1 MLHILEPQV
10 FTQQCKKCQTQ
21 IPFFSP
27 HDYSFFPLNFSLLVI
42 VLVYAVKNLHASF
55 SNVPR
60 SLSQLFFSVGHD
72 LASSTHIICS

>member
-42 VLVYAVKNLHASF
+42 VLVYAVKISMLPFLMCQGHFLNYF
-55 SNVPR
+55 SQWVM
-60 SLSQLFFSVGHD
+60 
-72 LASSTHIICS
+72 I